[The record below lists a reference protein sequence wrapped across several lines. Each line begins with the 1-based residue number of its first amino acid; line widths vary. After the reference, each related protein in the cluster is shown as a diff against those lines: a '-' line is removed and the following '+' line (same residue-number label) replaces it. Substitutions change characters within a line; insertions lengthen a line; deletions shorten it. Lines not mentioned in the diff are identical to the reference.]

1 MSESEYKTLIEYQQ
15 KGLIELKRLVS
26 VGQQMTK
33 LMASID
39 ESLKQGDLQNELRD
53 FRSDFRPELK
63 RSHAVRQKM
72 EKDDQRKK
80 SLDRIFAKSTLSTG

>member
-53 FRSDFRPELK
+53 FRSDFRP
-63 RSHAVRQKM
+63 
-72 EKDDQRKK
+72 
-80 SLDRIFAKSTLSTG
+80 

>member
-1 MSESEYKTLIEYQQ
+1 MSDSEYKTLIEYQQ

-26 VGQQMTK
+26 IGQQMTK

-39 ESLKQGDLQNELRD
+39 ESLKQGDLQDELRD

-72 EKDDQRKK
+72 EKDEKRKK